1 MYISNTSSSK
11 FLICQKVKRF
21 LKKTLRESGYKN
33 VNFIYTDKKDIKQ
46 KRSHSRYIIWFNPSF
61 NNNVSTNVTKRF
73 WNLIDQH
80 FPESNKLRA
89 VKVSYS
95 CTQNTSSTEE
105 SRVEN

>member
-1 MYISNTSSSK
+1 MYIANNSSRR

-21 LKKTLRESGYKN
+21 LKNTLREGGYKN

-46 KRSHSRYIIWFNPSF
+46 KQNHSRYIIFFNPSF
-61 NNNVSTNVTKRF
+61 TNNVSTNVAKRF

-80 FPESNKLRA
+80 SPKSHKLRA

-105 SRVEN
+105 SGIEN